1 MKIVGGKGLGKFI
14 EYFLLVLIAVA
25 GVLTLTLYWS
35 IPLFTIY
42 ESGQPDGK
50 FIKFFVVLIFSGI
63 MSILILWQARCIM
76 RIINRGNPFVSDL
89 VRRLRLAAMECFVL
103 AVAYLFSIFLVTRF
117 FSVIILVT
125 FSVVGVIILVFA
137 ELFRQ
142 AIVYKE
148 ENDKII

>member
-1 MKIVGGKGLGKFI
+1 MRIVGGKGLGKFI
-14 EYFLLVLIAVA
+14 EYFLLVLIAAA

-35 IPLFTIY
+35 IPLFTIHVP
-42 ESGQPDGK
+42 GQPDGK
-50 FIKFFVVLIFSGI
+50 FIKFFIVLMFSGI
-63 MSILILWQARCIM
+63 MSIFILWQVRCIM

-103 AVAYLFSIFLVTRF
+103 AAAYFLSIFFVTRF
-117 FSVIILVT
+117 FSAIVFVT
-125 FSVVGVIILVFA
+125 FLVVGVIILVFA

-142 AIVYKE
+142 AIAYKE